1 MNKYNRMTIPK
12 FEIHAVVTIQLY
24 VIFCPESHY
33 AVSWLKRQ
41 TEQGKEEEEE
51 GEEEEGKVTF

>member
-1 MNKYNRMTIPK
+1 MTIPK

-33 AVSWLKRQ
+33 AASWLKRQ

-51 GEEEEGKVTF
+51 EEGKVTF